1 MRIAIPVWSGRVSP
15 VFDVARSVRVVD
27 LNDGVEA
34 RASDLG
40 LDDDRRAETL
50 AKLGVDLLI
59 CSAIS
64 TSLEST
70 LWMAGV
76 EVIPDICGTVDE
88 IITAYSN
95 GETSLAKFRSPG
107 NSRDPGSRGI
117 YLPIHG

>member
-1 MRIAIPVWSGRVSP
+1 MRIAIPVWKDRVSP

-27 LNDGVEA
+27 LSDGGEP
-34 RASDLG
+34 RKSDMG
-40 LDDDRRAETL
+40 LDDDHRAETL

-70 LWMAGV
+70 LWMSGV

-88 IITAYSN
+88 IITAYSK
-95 GETSLAKFRSPG
+95 GETTLAGFRSPG
-107 NSRDPGSRGI
+107 NCREP
-117 YLPIHG
+117 

>member
-27 LNDGVEA
+27 LNDGVKTQ
-34 RASDLG
+34 ASDLG
-40 LDDDRRAETL
+40 LDDDQRAETL

-88 IITAYSN
+88 IITAYSK
-95 GETSLAKFRSPG
+95 GETALAKFRSPG
-107 NSRDPGSRGI
+107 NCRDPGSRGI